1 MQELSK
7 EELKI
12 KNTIRF
18 IEAAQELIDETG
30 VENVSIR
37 KIAERAGFHN
47 STIYLYFKDVNH
59 LIQLASMRHFE
70 EYSQSLAEL
79 SAKGASPKENFIQI
93 WTYFCQTVFKNPNLF
108 YQFFFGK
115 YSDNLTPIMKRYYE
129 LFPDKRYTF
138 SEDIEEMFFGK
149 NIQERCLKLLIP
161 LIGTEGVRVNYDN
174 LEIVNNIMVGY
185 LKDVLDQKRHNQDLS
200 SDELTEQTLAALQ
213 YIVGY

>member
-70 EYSQSLAEL
+70 EYSRSLAEL

>member
-37 KIAERAGFHN
+37 KIAERAGFDN

>member
-185 LKDVLDQKRHNQDLS
+185 LKDVLDQKRHNRDLS

>member
-18 IEAAQELIDETG
+18 IEAAEELIDESG

>member
-1 MQELSK
+1 MPELSK
-7 EELKI
+7 EEQKI

-70 EYSQSLAEL
+70 EYSRSLAEL
-79 SAKGASPKENFIQI
+79 SARDASPKENFTMI

-108 YQFFFGK
+108 YHFFFGK
-115 YSDNLTPIMKRYYE
+115 YSDNLTPIMKQYYD
-129 LFPDKRYTF
+129 LFPDKKYTF

-161 LIGTEGVRVNYDN
+161 LIGTEGVRVTYDN

-185 LKDVLDQKRHNQDLS
+185 LKDVLDQKRQNQEMS
-200 SDELTEQTLAALQ
+200 SEELTDQTLEALQ